1 MLSNHIEANY
11 RGICRAK
18 VVMGGYLAA
27 GWLETAVSP
36 TILPIPARTFPT
48 IHNSHGEVTM
58 NYNLT
63 PIQKEVITWL
73 VKQVKEGNLP

>member
-1 MLSNHIEANY
+1 
-11 RGICRAK
+11 
-18 VVMGGYLAA
+18 
-27 GWLETAVSP
+27 
-36 TILPIPARTFPT
+36 
-48 IHNSHGEVTM
+48 M